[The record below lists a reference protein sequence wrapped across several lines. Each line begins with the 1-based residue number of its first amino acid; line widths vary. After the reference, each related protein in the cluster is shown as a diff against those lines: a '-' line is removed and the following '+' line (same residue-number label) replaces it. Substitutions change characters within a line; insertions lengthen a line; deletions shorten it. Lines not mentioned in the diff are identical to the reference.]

1 MHAIPAARYL
11 ARRKRQNLLLGLLA
25 LVALCMLLLGVS
37 VGNGVVRLP
46 LGLSEHELALFVRLR
61 LPRVLMGALVGAGL
75 AMSGTLAQAVLRNPL
90 ASPFTLG
97 ISSGAAFGAAL
108 AILLGGASQ
117 WGMAGNAFV
126 FAALTAFAALG
137 FARLRDSR
145 PETLILGGV
154 AIMFLFS
161 AATSL
166 LQYVATEY
174 EVQAI
179 VFWGFGNLGRVG
191 WSELGMAAV
200 MILLPVPFA
209 LKLSWDLNALLA
221 GEETASSLGVNVRRL
236 RIGGILAASLMA
248 AGGYMLYRSHRFYRT
263 GCPTYRTSCP
273 WRRTPLPDSR
283 CGVVWGV
290 PCHLFRC
297 ARQKHL
303 PSSDHTHRD
312 FDLFSRRS
320 FLLLAVD
327 AERAESCLNSA
338 ICLLLIRQGG
348 PSLRAFP
355 SRFEAVGSVPF
366 SVPTEPEKRRSSSCC
381 WES

>member
-1 MHAIPAARYL
+1 M
-11 ARRKRQNLLLGLLA
+11 
-25 LVALCMLLLGVS
+25 
-37 VGNGVVRLP
+37 GNGVVRLP

-248 AGGYMLYRSHRFYRT
+248 AGAICFTGVIGFIGLVAPHIARLALGAEHRFLIPGAALFGASLVTFSDVLARNI
-263 GCPTYRTSCP
+263 CPPQIIPIGILTSF
-273 WRRTPLPDSR
+273 L
-283 CGVVWGV
+283 GV
-290 PCHLFRC
+290 PF
-297 ARQKHL
+297 
-303 PSSDHTHRD
+303 
-312 FDLFSRRS
+312 FFW
-320 FLLLAVD
+320 LLMRKGQNHA
-327 AERAESCLNSA
+327 
-338 ICLLLIRQGG
+338 
-348 PSLRAFP
+348 
-355 SRFEAVGSVPF
+355 
-366 SVPTEPEKRRSSSCC
+366 
-381 WES
+381 

>member
-1 MHAIPAARYL
+1 MHVIPAACYL

-61 LPRVLMGALVGAGL
+61 FPRVLMGALVGAGL

-90 ASPFTLG
+90 ASPFTVG

-174 EVQAI
+174 QVQAI

-191 WSELGMAAV
+191 WSEFGMAAV

-221 GEETASSLGVNVRRL
+221 GEETASSL
-236 RIGGILAASLMA
+236 
-248 AGGYMLYRSHRFYRT
+248 
-263 GCPTYRTSCP
+263 
-273 WRRTPLPDSR
+273 
-283 CGVVWGV
+283 CGVCVSAGFW
-290 PCHLFRC
+290 PL
-297 ARQKHL
+297 
-303 PSSDHTHRD
+303 
-312 FDLFSRRS
+312 RS
-320 FLLLAVD
+320 W
-327 AERAESCLNSA
+327 
-338 ICLLLIRQGG
+338 RQGLYAL
-348 PSLRAFP
+348 PEL
-355 SRFEAVGSVPF
+355 SVLSDWLPRI
-366 SVPTEPEKRRSSSCC
+366 SHVLPLVPNTAS
-381 WES
+381 

>member
-1 MHAIPAARYL
+1 MHVIPAARYL

-174 EVQAI
+174 QVQAI

-200 MILLPVPFA
+200 MILLPVP
-209 LKLSWDLNALLA
+209 LLA
-221 GEETASSLGVNVRRL
+221 GGETASSLGVNVRRL

-248 AGGYMLYRSHRFYRT
+248 AGAICFTGVIGFIGLVAPHIARLALGAEHRFLIPGAALFGASLVTFSDVLARNI
-263 GCPTYRTSCP
+263 CPPQIIPIGILTSF
-273 WRRTPLPDSR
+273 L
-283 CGVVWGV
+283 GV
-290 PCHLFRC
+290 PF
-297 ARQKHL
+297 
-303 PSSDHTHRD
+303 
-312 FDLFSRRS
+312 FFW
-320 FLLLAVD
+320 LLMRKGQNHA
-327 AERAESCLNSA
+327 
-338 ICLLLIRQGG
+338 
-348 PSLRAFP
+348 
-355 SRFEAVGSVPF
+355 
-366 SVPTEPEKRRSSSCC
+366 
-381 WES
+381 

>member
-11 ARRKRQNLLLGLLA
+11 ARRKRQNLFLGLLA

-209 LKLSWDLNALLA
+209 LKLSWDLNALLV

-248 AGGYMLYRSHRFYRT
+248 AGAICFTGVIGFIGLVAPHIARLALGAEHRFLIPGAALFGASLVTFSDVLARNI
-263 GCPTYRTSCP
+263 CPPQIIPIGILTSF
-273 WRRTPLPDSR
+273 L
-283 CGVVWGV
+283 GV
-290 PCHLFRC
+290 PF
-297 ARQKHL
+297 
-303 PSSDHTHRD
+303 
-312 FDLFSRRS
+312 FFW
-320 FLLLAVD
+320 LLMRKGQNHA
-327 AERAESCLNSA
+327 
-338 ICLLLIRQGG
+338 
-348 PSLRAFP
+348 
-355 SRFEAVGSVPF
+355 
-366 SVPTEPEKRRSSSCC
+366 
-381 WES
+381 

>member
-1 MHAIPAARYL
+1 MHVIPAACYL

-174 EVQAI
+174 QVQAI

-236 RIGGILAASLMA
+236 RIGGILVASLMA
-248 AGGYMLYRSHRFYRT
+248 AGAICFTGVIGFIGLVAPHIARLALGAEHRFLIPGAALFGASLVTFSDVLARNI
-263 GCPTYRTSCP
+263 CPPQIIPIGILTSF
-273 WRRTPLPDSR
+273 L
-283 CGVVWGV
+283 GV
-290 PCHLFRC
+290 PF
-297 ARQKHL
+297 
-303 PSSDHTHRD
+303 
-312 FDLFSRRS
+312 FFW
-320 FLLLAVD
+320 LLMRKGQNHA
-327 AERAESCLNSA
+327 
-338 ICLLLIRQGG
+338 
-348 PSLRAFP
+348 
-355 SRFEAVGSVPF
+355 
-366 SVPTEPEKRRSSSCC
+366 
-381 WES
+381 

>member
-209 LKLSWDLNALLA
+209 LKLSWDLRCLPVKKPLRRWASMCGVCVSAGFWPLRSWRRGLYALPESSVLSDWLPRISHVLPLA
-221 GEETASSLGVNVRRL
+221 PNTAS
-236 RIGGILAASLMA
+236 
-248 AGGYMLYRSHRFYRT
+248 
-263 GCPTYRTSCP
+263 
-273 WRRTPLPDSR
+273 
-283 CGVVWGV
+283 
-290 PCHLFRC
+290 
-297 ARQKHL
+297 
-303 PSSDHTHRD
+303 
-312 FDLFSRRS
+312 
-320 FLLLAVD
+320 
-327 AERAESCLNSA
+327 
-338 ICLLLIRQGG
+338 
-348 PSLRAFP
+348 
-355 SRFEAVGSVPF
+355 
-366 SVPTEPEKRRSSSCC
+366 
-381 WES
+381 

>member
-1 MHAIPAARYL
+1 
-11 ARRKRQNLLLGLLA
+11 
-25 LVALCMLLLGVS
+25 
-37 VGNGVVRLP
+37 
-46 LGLSEHELALFVRLR
+46 
-61 LPRVLMGALVGAGL
+61 
-75 AMSGTLAQAVLRNPL
+75 
-90 ASPFTLG
+90 
-97 ISSGAAFGAAL
+97 
-108 AILLGGASQ
+108 
-117 WGMAGNAFV
+117 
-126 FAALTAFAALG
+126 
-137 FARLRDSR
+137 
-145 PETLILGGV
+145 
-154 AIMFLFS
+154 
-161 AATSL
+161 
-166 LQYVATEY
+166 
-174 EVQAI
+174 
-179 VFWGFGNLGRVG
+179 
-191 WSELGMAAV
+191 

-248 AGGYMLYRSHRFYRT
+248 AGAICFT
-263 GCPTYRTSCP
+263 GVIGFIGLVAPHIARLALWC
-273 WRRTPLPDSR
+273 RTPLPDSR

-381 WES
+381 WEF

>member
-1 MHAIPAARYL
+1 MHVIPAACYL

-174 EVQAI
+174 QVQAI

-209 LKLSWDLNALLA
+209 LKLSWDLN
-221 GEETASSLGVNVRRL
+221 VRRL

-248 AGGYMLYRSHRFYRT
+248 AGAICFTGVIGFIGLVAPHIARLALGAEHRFLIPGAALFGASLVTFSDVLARNI
-263 GCPTYRTSCP
+263 CPPQIIPIGILTSF
-273 WRRTPLPDSR
+273 L
-283 CGVVWGV
+283 GV
-290 PCHLFRC
+290 PF
-297 ARQKHL
+297 
-303 PSSDHTHRD
+303 
-312 FDLFSRRS
+312 FFW
-320 FLLLAVD
+320 LLMRKGQNHA
-327 AERAESCLNSA
+327 
-338 ICLLLIRQGG
+338 
-348 PSLRAFP
+348 
-355 SRFEAVGSVPF
+355 
-366 SVPTEPEKRRSSSCC
+366 
-381 WES
+381 

>member
-1 MHAIPAARYL
+1 MHVIPAACYL

-117 WGMAGNAFV
+117 WGMAGTAFV

-174 EVQAI
+174 QVQAI

-236 RIGGILAASLMA
+236 RIGGILVASLMA
-248 AGGYMLYRSHRFYRT
+248 AGAICFTGVIGFIGLVAPHIARLALGAEHRFLIPGAALFGASLVTFSDVLARNI
-263 GCPTYRTSCP
+263 CPPQIIPIGILTSF
-273 WRRTPLPDSR
+273 L
-283 CGVVWGV
+283 GV
-290 PCHLFRC
+290 PF
-297 ARQKHL
+297 
-303 PSSDHTHRD
+303 
-312 FDLFSRRS
+312 FFW
-320 FLLLAVD
+320 LLMRKGQNHA
-327 AERAESCLNSA
+327 
-338 ICLLLIRQGG
+338 
-348 PSLRAFP
+348 
-355 SRFEAVGSVPF
+355 
-366 SVPTEPEKRRSSSCC
+366 
-381 WES
+381 

>member
-46 LGLSEHELALFVRLR
+46 LGFSEHELALFVRLR

-75 AMSGTLAQAVLRNPL
+75 AMSGTLTQVVLRNPL
-90 ASPFTLG
+90 ASPVTLG

-209 LKLSWDLNALLA
+209 LKLSWDLNALLV

-248 AGGYMLYRSHRFYRT
+248 AGAICFTGVIGFIGLVAPHIARLALGAEHRFLIPGAALFGASLVTFSDVLARNI
-263 GCPTYRTSCP
+263 CPPQIIPIGILTSF
-273 WRRTPLPDSR
+273 L
-283 CGVVWGV
+283 GV
-290 PCHLFRC
+290 PF
-297 ARQKHL
+297 
-303 PSSDHTHRD
+303 
-312 FDLFSRRS
+312 FFW
-320 FLLLAVD
+320 LLMRKGQNHA
-327 AERAESCLNSA
+327 
-338 ICLLLIRQGG
+338 
-348 PSLRAFP
+348 
-355 SRFEAVGSVPF
+355 
-366 SVPTEPEKRRSSSCC
+366 
-381 WES
+381 

>member
-1 MHAIPAARYL
+1 MHVIPAACYL

-61 LPRVLMGALVGAGL
+61 FPRVLMGALVGAGL

-174 EVQAI
+174 QVQAI
-179 VFWGFGNLGRVG
+179 VFWGSAIWGAWDGR
-191 WSELGMAAV
+191 
-200 MILLPVPFA
+200 
-209 LKLSWDLNALLA
+209 
-221 GEETASSLGVNVRRL
+221 SLG
-236 RIGGILAASLMA
+236 
-248 AGGYMLYRSHRFYRT
+248 
-263 GCPTYRTSCP
+263 
-273 WRRTPLPDSR
+273 WPLS
-283 CGVVWGV
+283 
-290 PCHLFRC
+290 
-297 ARQKHL
+297 
-303 PSSDHTHRD
+303 
-312 FDLFSRRS
+312 
-320 FLLLAVD
+320 
-327 AERAESCLNSA
+327 
-338 ICLLLIRQGG
+338 
-348 PSLRAFP
+348 
-355 SRFEAVGSVPF
+355 
-366 SVPTEPEKRRSSSCC
+366 
-381 WES
+381 

>member
-1 MHAIPAARYL
+1 MHATPAAHYL
-11 ARRKRQNLLLGLLA
+11 ARRKRQNLLLGLLG
-25 LVALCMLLLGVS
+25 LLTLSMLLLGVS

-46 LGLSEHELALFVRLR
+46 VGLSEHECALFTRLR

-75 AMSGTLAQAVLRNPL
+75 AMSGTLSQAVLRNPL

-117 WGMAGNAFV
+117 WAMSGSAFA
-126 FAALTAFAALG
+126 FAALTAFASLG
-137 FARLRDSR
+137 FARLRDDR

-174 EVQAI
+174 QVQAI

-191 WSELGMAAV
+191 WSELALAAA
-200 MILLPVPFA
+200 MILIPVPFA

-221 GEETASSLGVNVRRL
+221 GEETAASLGVNVRRL

-248 AGGYMLYRSHRFYRT
+248 AGAICFTGVIGFIGLVAPHVARLALGAEHRFLLPGAALFGASLVILSDVLARSV
-263 GCPTYRTSCP
+263 CPPQIIPIGILTSF
-273 WRRTPLPDSR
+273 L
-283 CGVVWGV
+283 GV
-290 PCHLFRC
+290 PF
-297 ARQKHL
+297 
-303 PSSDHTHRD
+303 
-312 FDLFSRRS
+312 FFW
-320 FLLLAVD
+320 LLMRNTRGQA
-327 AERAESCLNSA
+327 
-338 ICLLLIRQGG
+338 
-348 PSLRAFP
+348 
-355 SRFEAVGSVPF
+355 
-366 SVPTEPEKRRSSSCC
+366 
-381 WES
+381 